1 MNRIPLS
8 LPEIALIS
16 GTRAALGAGVGL
28 LVADQLSAEQR
39 RAVGWTLVGIGIAS
53 TVPIAMQLYGSS
65 REGREG
71 NQQTQREDA
80 SRAMPQF
87 VEQEYA

>member
-28 LVADQLSAEQR
+28 LVADKLSDEQR
-39 RAVGWTLVGIGIAS
+39 RAVGWTLVGIGVAS
-53 TVPIAMQLYGSS
+53 TIPIMMQLYGSQ
-65 REGREG
+65 EGD
-71 NQQTQREDA
+71 QQRQREDA

-87 VEQEYA
+87 VEEEYA

>member
-8 LPEIALIS
+8 LSEIALIS

-53 TVPIAMQLYGSS
+53 TVPIAMQLYGS
-65 REGREG
+65 REG
-71 NQQTQREDA
+71 NQQTQREDM

-87 VEQEYA
+87 VEEEYA